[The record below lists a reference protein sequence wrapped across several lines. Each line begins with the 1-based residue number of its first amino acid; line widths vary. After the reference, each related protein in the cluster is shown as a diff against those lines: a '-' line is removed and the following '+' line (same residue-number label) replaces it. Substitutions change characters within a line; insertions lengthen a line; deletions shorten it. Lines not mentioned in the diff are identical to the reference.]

1 MFGEARVERST
12 TVRRQCGLV
21 ARECADV
28 GGALGDAI
36 MSFAALRK
44 GFAKLQRIMLEA
56 QYRQSSFRDVV
67 DEVRGSTEEAS
78 RRLQS
83 GTEIVA
89 GSIGFLGDVVVLIED
104 LASHIDAVSN
114 AMEDVRRSSK
124 SINQIA
130 ETTRMLALNASI
142 EASRAGENR
151 PVFGIVANEVKA
163 LAAQAHLA
171 ANDIT
176 SRTNHL
182 LEEGD
187 SLARRLANGNRA
199 SANARASIDN
209 LQIVLAET
217 DALVLRLADQSA
229 ALSNIHR
236 QIDRQNADS
245 DLALAEFDA
254 LAEDSAAGLEGAAAK
269 TTTLELLAC
278 DMFDQIVKFGM
289 APSDRRIVD
298 IALSATADIVQITG
312 SALRDGQLTESVIF
326 DQHYRMIEGSNPE
339 RFETPL
345 KPWADRVW
353 RPILDDVSL
362 IDNRIIAAVCL
373 DRNGYLPTHMSKT
386 SLAPTGVQAHDT
398 QFCRDGRRF
407 DLPVNRKAFDC
418 NDDYMMSVY
427 RHEGD
432 GREHRIVRSVYV
444 PLRFCGKRWGSFQIS
459 YVDEHD

>member
-1 MFGEARVERST
+1 MFVEGSVERPA

-28 GGALGDAI
+28 GGSLSDAI
-36 MSFAALRK
+36 TSFAELRK

-56 QYRQSSFRDVV
+56 KYRQSSFRDVV
-67 DEVRGSTEEAS
+67 EGVRGSTEEAS

-89 GSIGFLGDVVVLIED
+89 GSIGFLAEVVVLIED
-104 LASHIDAVSN
+104 LTSHIDALSN

-142 EASRAGENR
+142 EANRAGENR

-163 LAAQAHLA
+163 LAAQTHLA
-171 ANDIT
+171 AAEIT
-176 SRTNHL
+176 NRTNHL
-182 LEEGD
+182 LEEGG
-187 SLARRLANGNRA
+187 SLARRLADGNRA
-199 SANARASIDN
+199 SVNARASIGS
-209 LQIVLAET
+209 LQNVLEET
-217 DALVLRLADQSA
+217 NALVLNLADQSA
-229 ALSNIHR
+229 TLSGIHL

-254 LAEDSAAGLEGAAAK
+254 LAKGSEAGLEGAAAK

-289 APSDRRIVD
+289 APSDRAMVD
-298 IALSATADIVQITG
+298 IALSARDEILGVA
-312 SALRDGQLTESVIF
+312 SAAIDDGQLNESAIY
-326 DQHYRMIEGSNPE
+326 DDRYRLIEGSNPP
-339 RFETPL
+339 RFETSL
-345 KPWADRVW
+345 KPWADRHW
-353 RPILDDVSL
+353 RPVLDRASATDS
-362 IDNRIIAAVCL
+362 RIIAAVCL
-373 DRNGYLPTHMSKT
+373 DRNGYLPTHMSRT
-386 SLAPTGVQAHDT
+386 SQTPTGNQAHDT
-398 QFCRDGRRF
+398 QYCRDGRRF
-407 DLPVNRKAFDC
+407 DLPINRKAFDC
-418 NDDYMMSVY
+418 KDDYMMSVY

-444 PLRFCGKRWGSFQIS
+444 PLKLCGKRWGSFQIS
-459 YVDEHD
+459 YVDEDD